1 MKTSHLSSVTV
12 VARQLVC
19 ELCHCSQRVR
29 VIRRRLSS
37 SRPHQRSVSDMVHG
51 VEGPAA
57 VADGGLIQC
66 VAVGLTVAVVD
77 RQVLHV
83 HRSL

>member
-1 MKTSHLSSVTV
+1 MSSVIFHSACVLYADT
-12 VARQLVC
+12 C
-19 ELCHCSQRVR
+19 P
-29 VIRRRLSS
+29 
-37 SRPHQRSVSDMVHG
+37 PHQRSVSDMVHG

-57 VADGGLIQC
+57 AADGGLIQC